1 MSATNKTTYYDLP
14 IFIGTDVPSWL
25 GDWNDTMT
33 AIDAS
38 INSVKLLGESAKST
52 ANSAENKSD
61 ANTVSIENILSE
73 LKTIKTAVQNYDSIL
88 DFEMQPTVVTNSNVK
103 GSCILTS
110 NTNKTLHK
118 LMIGVRFNKTFPN
131 PIVYKYDNQNWFDI
145 VTLEDNIFK
154 LNQSSLPTKETCITI
169 GVTQITNATKPHPQS
184 YVRGWFDGV
193 TTHIGIN
200 NTLAITDLT
209 DGYISFN
216 TTVFISGSVYNPDN
230 PEQPEG

>member
-25 GDWNDTMT
+25 GDWNDTMNG
-33 AIDAS
+33 IDGA

-61 ANTVSIENILSE
+61 ANTVSIENILNE

-88 DFEMQPTVVTNSNVK
+88 NFEMQPTVITRSNVS
-103 GSCILTS
+103 GSCILVS

-131 PIVYKYDNQNWFDI
+131 PIVYKYGNGNWFDL
-145 VTLEDNIFK
+145 VTLEDNIFR
-154 LNQSSLPTKETCITI
+154 LNQSSLPNAETCITI
-169 GVTQITNATKPHPQS
+169 GVSAITYATTPHPQS
-184 YVRGWFDGV
+184 YVRAWFDGV

-200 NTLAITDLT
+200 NNLAITQLT
-209 DGYISFN
+209 DGYITFN
-216 TTVFISGSVYNPDN
+216 TTFFVSGSVYNPDN
-230 PEQPEG
+230 PDTPES